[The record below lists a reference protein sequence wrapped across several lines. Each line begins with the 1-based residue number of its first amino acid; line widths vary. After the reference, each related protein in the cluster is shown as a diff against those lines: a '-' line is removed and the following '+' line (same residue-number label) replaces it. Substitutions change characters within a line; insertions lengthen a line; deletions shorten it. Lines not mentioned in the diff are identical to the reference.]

1 MKEHVLENI
10 VNREKFVCLDL
21 KDIQVI
27 DGIEYLKV
35 QKYGSTRTILMR
47 KDALKKVKNEMRRVS

>member
-1 MKEHVLENI
+1 MKEHVLEN
-10 VNREKFVCLDL
+10 VFNREKFVCLNL

-27 DGIEYLKV
+27 EGVEYLKV

-47 KDALKKVKNEMRRVS
+47 KDALKKVKNELRRVF